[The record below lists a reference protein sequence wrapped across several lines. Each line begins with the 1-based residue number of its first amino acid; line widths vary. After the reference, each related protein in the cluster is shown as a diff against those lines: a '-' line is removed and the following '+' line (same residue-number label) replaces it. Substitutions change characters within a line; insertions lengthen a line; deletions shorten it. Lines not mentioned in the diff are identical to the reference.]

1 MKDDRLLRMQQM
13 RRRFFDHYQPLPYR
27 EQNKVVREYTENFED
42 TVGNQAIIRYCDY
55 INAKGSLTEK
65 YALNVKWVG
74 HKDILRGKEKKTFLK
89 GYYNY
94 TEDFVVDWY
103 DGPLSYFFYIEGEI
117 YFARCW
123 DFEQGEYESFIV
135 TKIKKGAERYVEHLV
150 EESKSFEEREMALIQ
165 EGLMLDM
172 YAVKDY
178 FKGRKDT
185 EVLRG
190 EKAIKEYNKLIKK
203 YCNYEYS
210 L

>member
-1 MKDDRLLRMQQM
+1 M

-74 HKDILRGKEKKTFLK
+74 HKDILRDKEKKTFLK
-89 GYYNY
+89 GFYNY

-103 DGPLSYFFYIEGEI
+103 DGPLSYFFYIEGEV

-123 DFEQGEYESFIV
+123 DFERGEYESFIV

-172 YAVKDY
+172 YSVKDY

-185 EVLRG
+185 EVFRG